1 MSKFYLPVMQK
12 LIIQNYSLYE
22 CPVNIDFSSKLNI
35 IYGTNGTGK
44 STLLMMILFA
54 IVGPYRGG
62 IKTKVRQ
69 EQRRD
74 NRPIYDESFFSARMS
89 TFEIE
94 PSVTA
99 VFSIHQDKYI
109 VKHSLQDGK
118 LLEASV
124 NENALSGKVV
134 SYRTYEEK
142 YTKQRSDLLLSDV
155 LQEYLIYHYQEQLKK
170 STCLPGGINTL
181 ISMLLDVMFFDEG
194 RKLTFW
200 NTDLQETIIGKYI
213 VDADFY
219 EKYCEKKLDTKALES
234 TYKKKSETLNY
245 MSKFFEREKKEKG
258 VVGNKNDEQLQIELT
273 NLESDIEKYEIKL
286 KNDQLLY
293 KRKNNE
299 LLANIRLIEKLK
311 EKFSYLENTW
321 YSSLFPSQYQ
331 KYYSRFSNIMAEGVC
346 PVCGNK
352 HSFKLEST
360 RCLLCGEKLEL
371 KRTVDLVHL
380 DTERR
385 KSSEALIKEKRN
397 IEQLQSE
404 LSSVRVRI
412 DKNRKVINTSNV
424 RVNEIKALLKTD
436 EDYTETSDKKRLEK
450 AREERNVAL
459 ENYKESKSIEDEM
472 HKKIE
477 ESFEEKFLLF
487 KNTFIR
493 FSSSF
498 FGDNHTEDLSLP
510 FNDETAS
517 SPLMRFELDGKPREE
532 EYMLSESQRIF
543 TDLAFRFSV
552 LTTFHDKSFFICET
566 PDSTLDIFH
575 EEQAVKTFLE
585 YINQGNAVILSANAR
600 HSDLIYKL
608 FNSFKENEVTVIDL
622 TQISKLSLVNNF
634 SFKTYME
641 ER

>member
-1 MSKFYLPVMQK
+1 MEK
-12 LIIQNYSLYE
+12 LIVQNYSLYE
-22 CPVNIDFSSKLNI
+22 CPVSINFSSKLNI

-44 STLLMMILFA
+44 STLLMMILFS
-54 IVGPYRGG
+54 IVGPYRGS

-89 TFEIE
+89 SVGEE

-99 VFSIHQDKYI
+99 YFSINQDKYM
-109 VKHSLQDGK
+109 VRHSLQDGR
-118 LLEASV
+118 LLEVIV
-124 NENALSGKVV
+124 NDKVLSGKII

-142 YTKQRSDLLLSDV
+142 YTKQRSDSSLAEGLK
-155 LQEYLIYHYQEQLKK
+155 EYLIFHYQEQLRE

-200 NTDLQETIIGKYI
+200 NPDLQETIIGKYI

-234 TYKKKSETLNY
+234 AYKKKSETLNY
-245 MSKFFEREKKEKG
+245 MSKFFEREKEEKG
-258 VVGNKNDEQLQIELT
+258 INGNKNDEQLQTELA
-273 NLESDIEKYEIKL
+273 NLESDIEKCEKKL
-286 KNDQLLY
+286 KNDQILY
-293 KRKNNE
+293 SRKNSE
-299 LLANIRLIEKLK
+299 LLAEVRRAEKLK
-311 EKFSYLENTW
+311 EKLNVLENSW
-321 YSSLFPSQYQ
+321 YSSLFPDQYQ
-331 KYYSRFSNIMAEGVC
+331 KYHSRFSNLMAEGVC

-352 HSFKLEST
+352 HSFVLNSSH
-360 RCLLCGEKLEL
+360 CLLCGERLKLNQA
-371 KRTVDLVHL
+371 VDLAEI
-380 DTERR
+380 DANR
-385 KSSEALIKEKRN
+385 KKNSDGLTDSKKI
-397 IEQLQSE
+397 IEQLKKE
-404 LSSVRVRI
+404 LDLIRIRI
-412 DKNRKVINTSNV
+412 DTYRKTINTSNV
-424 RVNEIKALLKTD
+424 RSNEIKALLKVD
-436 EDYTETSDKKRLEK
+436 EDHTESSDKKRLDK
-450 AREERNVAL
+450 AREERNAAL
-459 ENYKESKSIEDEM
+459 DLYRKSKSTEDEM

-477 ESFEEKFLLF
+477 ESFEENFQLF
-487 KNTFIR
+487 KHSFLR

-498 FGDNHTEDLSLP
+498 FGDSHTEDLSLP
-510 FNDETAS
+510 FNDESGS
-517 SPLMRFELDGKPREE
+517 SLLMKFELDGKPRDE

-585 YINQGNAVILSANAR
+585 YIRQGNALVLSANAR
-600 HSDLIYKL
+600 HSNLIYTL
-608 FNSFKENEVTVIDL
+608 FYSFKDNEVTVIDL
-622 TQISKLSLVNNF
+622 TQISKLSLVNNY
-634 SFKTYME
+634 SFNTYIK

>member
-1 MSKFYLPVMQK
+1 MQK